1 MSNKYE
7 WMTKEVLQRDY
18 EELGNFKL
26 MAEKYHVP
34 RSTVERHC
42 KKLGVKTT
50 PKIHYTCDDN
60 FFSKNTEESF
70 YVAGFIAADGCIN
83 QHKSAEPNYLSIC
96 LSEKDKGHLNR
107 IKGLLK
113 FTGPTRHITRRL
125 SEINENW
132 NDAQQVKIDI
142 YSKQMIEDL
151 KRFEIGQRKS
161 LTYEFPDWLMDHILV
176 SHFMRGYFDGDGSFH
191 ISTERRMTKKFGMRE
206 YSKFVFSL
214 RGTKPFLEDF
224 GMMLWEKAGIRSV
237 TEPTYSNGID
247 ILRYAGN
254 GQVRKIACYLYSR
267 SHMYMERKFDIVK
280 GLL

>member
-7 WMTKEVLQRDY
+7 WMTKEVLQRAY

-34 RSTVERHC
+34 RSTVERYC
-42 KKLGVKTT
+42 KLFGVKTT
-50 PKIHYTCDDN
+50 LKIRYTCDDD

-83 QHKSAEPNYLSIC
+83 QHKSDEPNSITLC
-96 LSEKDKGHLNR
+96 LSKKDESFLTKLKD
-107 IKGLLK
+107 ILK
-113 FTGPTRHITRRL
+113 FDGPITHVISRL
-125 SEINENW
+125 SKYDDEW
-132 NDAQQVKIDI
+132 NDSEQARFTI
-142 YSKQMIEDL
+142 YSKQIIADL
-151 KRFEIGQRKS
+151 ERFGIGQRKS
-161 LTYEFPDWLMDHILV
+161 LTYEFPDWLMDHVLV

-191 ISTERRMTKKFGMRE
+191 ISTERRATKKFGMRE

-224 GMMLWEKAGIRSV
+224 SIMLWERADIRSIAK
-237 TEPTYSNGID
+237 PTFNNGID
-247 ILRYAGN
+247 MLRYSGN
-254 GQVRKIACYLYSR
+254 GQVAKVASYLYGGA
-267 SHMYMERKFDIVK
+267 HIYMERKFNIVK